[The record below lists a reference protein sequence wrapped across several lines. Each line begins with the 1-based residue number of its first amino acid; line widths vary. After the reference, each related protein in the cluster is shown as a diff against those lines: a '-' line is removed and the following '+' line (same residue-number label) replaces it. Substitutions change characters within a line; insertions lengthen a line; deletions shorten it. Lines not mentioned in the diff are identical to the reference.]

1 MQNMNMKKAQKGF
14 TLIELMIV
22 VAIIGILASIAIP
35 AYQDYITKSK
45 WQDNIVST
53 GSMRTALALCL
64 QEKAGSL
71 TDCDTVG
78 KLGVDLPTA
87 SYATI
92 ELAASTAVI
101 TATGTAEVGSYT
113 LTWTPDQSNSSNLA
127 WTVGGTCT
135 KAKCGIDVGSGS

>member
-1 MQNMNMKKAQKGF
+1 MKKAQQGF

-64 QEKAGSL
+64 QENSGSL

-78 KLGVDLPTA
+78 KLGIDLPTA

-92 ELAASTAVI
+92 SLAATTAVI
-101 TATGTAEVGSYT
+101 TATGTTEVGS
-113 LTWTPDQSNSSNLA
+113 LTIIWTPDQTNTSNLA
-127 WTVGGTCT
+127 WTVTGTCS
-135 KAKCGIDVGSGS
+135 KAKCGIDVGT